1 MPNLIKAAFKG
12 GADAI
17 EDYLSVNEQVKG
29 MKKTENKSG
38 AEKLYELMME
48 QMDFDQSINF
58 SKEALAKG
66 STNKFDRDRE
76 STFPDPDTTRQDMAG
91 HGRTRGEL
99 EMSGERE
106 GQNYFEQRQKMI
118 ERHVESVRA
127 DLDVSY
133 DQLYAKEKQLVQDII
148 RTQKAYDDAIKQ
160 QANPAGIYEFS

>member
-76 STFPDPDTTRQDMAG
+76 STFPDPDTTR
-91 HGRTRGEL
+91 GEL